1 MAKKYKKHFK
11 IIHRLD
17 ALTSGKHNV
26 AIGAAA
32 LGAATDNH
40 CNIAIG
46 INSLST
52 SDGDGDN
59 NVAIGNTAMGGGD
72 VSGVSNDTNEDV
84 VITPTSVDTALGG
97 AMVVP
102 FKSREENIDQ
112 KLALNEDVEVINVP
126 LQGNSTPQTAISGP
140 SKVGAGKVPKFPTL
154 DYANNYVVVAESIF
168 NVSAV

>member
-1 MAKKYKKHFK
+1 M
-11 IIHRLD
+11 
-17 ALTSGKHNV
+17 
-26 AIGAAA
+26 
-32 LGAATDNH
+32 
-40 CNIAIG
+40 
-46 INSLST
+46 
-52 SDGDGDN
+52 
-59 NVAIGNTAMGGGD
+59 
-72 VSGVSNDTNEDV
+72 SNDTNEENV
-84 VITPTSVDTALGG
+84 SITPKSFDAALGG

>member
-1 MAKKYKKHFK
+1 M
-11 IIHRLD
+11 RLND
-17 ALTSGKHNV
+17 GTIV
-26 AIGAAA
+26 
-32 LGAATDNH
+32 DDP
-40 CNIAIG
+40 
-46 INSLST
+46 SLQ
-52 SDGDGDN
+52 N
-59 NVAIGNTAMGGGD
+59 NN
-72 VSGVSNDTNEDV
+72 VSGVSNDTNEENV
-84 VITPTSVDTALGG
+84 LITPKSVDAALGG